1 MLTHDFLKKKIWV
14 HTRVYLGIPGPQ
26 VIFPTSKKL
35 CIKEWIALLE
45 NAKWRPLSFWNM
57 KITLDF
63 FSTQYFRILFS
74 WLLKKSVARVYPGH
88 RLVFEWVHT
97 WVYPGIPG
105 PQNYLKKSAHKITK
119 ICAKKELNDI
129 YMFRKCKKHHYEFL
143 NRIWS

>member
-1 MLTHDFLKKKIWV
+1 MLLLTFSLEIRLHILLTHDFLKKKIWV
-14 HTRVYLGIPGPQ
+14 HPRVYLGIPGPQ

-74 WLLKKSVARVYPGH
+74 WLLKKSVARVYPG
-88 RLVFEWVHT
+88 
-97 WVYPGIPG
+97 IPG

-119 ICAKKELNDI
+119 ICAKKELNDM
-129 YMFRKCKKHHYEFL
+129 YMFRKGKKHHCEFL